1 MSDELN
7 EIQQITHEYR
17 KSLAAYE
24 ARTGRAP
31 QTVDHRG
38 SGEEREKFAK
48 MDADLTSAELI
59 AQNRSLEARLAKLE
73 AQPILETRAPKGI
86 KGTADTDSA
95 EYAARWL
102 RAVATNNAQEMR
114 ALATSSSNAAIP
126 TDMERR
132 IVEKLQ
138 QANVLRQIARVS
150 TIDSKRTIPVENA
163 LPSTALV
170 SEAGAITPAD
180 PTFSTAISV
189 VPYKYVT
196 ATKMSQEFIEDA
208 IGSGGIGSGL
218 NYVADKC
225 AMSIALKTEEAYTIG
240 SGSSAPQGICV
251 SGGVTQGV
259 DLGSGTALT
268 SVTSDNIIDIVHA
281 VPPQYRASPAFRWL
295 VSDTLLKT
303 VRKLKDSAGY
313 YVFSP
318 AAAVNQTNIVGL
330 PGTIYG
336 VPYSVGQYV
345 PTTTANGAI
354 YGVVGDFNYFE
365 IFDRTGI
372 TSMIDPYSAASTHE
386 STLYIYTRTDSHIML
401 PSAFAALIG

>member
-7 EIQQITHEYR
+7 ELQSITHEYR

-31 QTVDHRG
+31 QSVDTRG

-48 MDADLTSAELI
+48 MDADLSSAEMI
-59 AQNRSLEARLAKLE
+59 AQNRALEARLAKLE
-73 AQPILETRAPKGI
+73 SQPTL
-86 KGTADTDSA
+86 DSRSPRVGKSSDD

-114 ALATSSSNAAIP
+114 ALSTGSSNAAIP

-170 SEAGAITPAD
+170 TEAGSITPAD
-180 PTFSTAISV
+180 PTFSAAISV

-240 SGSSAPQGICV
+240 SGSSQPEGICKT
-251 SGGVTQGV
+251 SGISQGV
-259 DLGSGTALT
+259 DLGAGTALT

-281 VPPQYRASPAFRWL
+281 VPPQYRASPAFRWFI
-295 VSDTLLKT
+295 SDTLLKA

-318 AAAVNQTNIVGL
+318 AAAVNQTNVVGL

>member
-7 EIQQITHEYR
+7 ELQSITHEYR

-24 ARTGRAP
+24 ARTGRSP
-31 QTVDHRG
+31 QSVDARG

-48 MDADLTSAELI
+48 MDADLSAAELI
-59 AQNRSLEARLAKLE
+59 AQNRALESRLAKLE
-73 AQPILETRAPKGI
+73 SQPTL
-86 KGTADTDSA
+86 DSRSPRVGKSSDD

-114 ALATSSSNAAIP
+114 ALATTSSNAAIP

-170 SEAGAITPAD
+170 TEAGSITPAD
-180 PTFSTAISV
+180 PTFSAAISV

-240 SGSSAPQGICV
+240 SGSSQPEGICKT
-251 SGGVTQGV
+251 SGISQGV
-259 DLGSGTALT
+259 DLGGGTALT
-268 SVTSDNIIDIVHA
+268 SVTSDNIIDIVHS
-281 VPPQYRASPAFRWL
+281 VPPQYRASPAFRWFI
-295 VSDTLLKT
+295 SDTLLKT
-303 VRKLKDSAGY
+303 VRKLKDASGY
-313 YVFSP
+313 YLFSP
-318 AAAVNQTNIVGL
+318 AAAVNQTNVVGL

>member
-7 EIQQITHEYR
+7 ELQSITHEYR

-31 QTVDHRG
+31 QSVDTRG

-48 MDADLTSAELI
+48 MDADLSSAEMI
-59 AQNRSLEARLAKLE
+59 AQNRALEARLAKLE
-73 AQPILETRAPKGI
+73 SQPTL
-86 KGTADTDSA
+86 DSRSPRVGKSSED

-114 ALATSSSNAAIP
+114 ALATTSSNAAIP

-170 SEAGAITPAD
+170 TEAGSISPAD
-180 PTFSTAISV
+180 PTFSAAISV

-240 SGSSAPQGICV
+240 SGSSQPEGICKT
-251 SGGVTQGV
+251 SGISQGV
-259 DLGSGTALT
+259 DLGAGTALT

-281 VPPQYRASPAFRWL
+281 VPPQYRASPAFRWFI
-295 VSDTLLKT
+295 SDTLLKT
-303 VRKLKDSAGY
+303 VRKLKDASGY
-313 YVFSP
+313 YLFSP
-318 AAAVNQTNIVGL
+318 AAAVNQTNVVGL

>member
-1 MSDELN
+1 
-7 EIQQITHEYR
+7 
-17 KSLAAYE
+17 
-24 ARTGRAP
+24 
-31 QTVDHRG
+31 
-38 SGEEREKFAK
+38 
-48 MDADLTSAELI
+48 
-59 AQNRSLEARLAKLE
+59 
-73 AQPILETRAPKGI
+73 
-86 KGTADTDSA
+86 
-95 EYAARWL
+95 
-102 RAVATNNAQEMR
+102 
-114 ALATSSSNAAIP
+114 
-126 TDMERR
+126 
-132 IVEKLQ
+132 
-138 QANVLRQIARVS
+138 
-150 TIDSKRTIPVENA
+150 
-163 LPSTALV
+163 
-170 SEAGAITPAD
+170 
-180 PTFSTAISV
+180 
-189 VPYKYVT
+189 
-196 ATKMSQEFIEDA
+196 
-208 IGSGGIGSGL
+208 
-218 NYVADKC
+218 
-225 AMSIALKTEEAYTIG
+225 
-240 SGSSAPQGICV
+240 
-251 SGGVTQGV
+251 
-259 DLGSGTALT
+259 
-268 SVTSDNIIDIVHA
+268 VHA